1 MKKNKILVVLRHGEA
16 DFNSGGGRDFERE
29 LTKNGKNQLS
39 RLKELFEKSG
49 ILVDK
54 ILSSSSKRTTQ
65 TAELIRSTMDSSI
78 IELRDEIYEAESSVI
93 LDLLS
98 QIDNK
103 HSCVLL
109 VGHNPGVSALVSH
122 IADQGYLSIQTGMMV
137 VIELTVDDWIHL
149 GIGTGTVREV
159 LQ

>member
-1 MKKNKILVVLRHGEA
+1 
-16 DFNSGGGRDFERE
+16 
-29 LTKNGKNQLS
+29 
-39 RLKELFEKSG
+39 
-49 ILVDK
+49 
-54 ILSSSSKRTTQ
+54 
-65 TAELIRSTMDSSI
+65 
-78 IELRDEIYEAESSVI
+78 
-93 LDLLS
+93 
-98 QIDNK
+98 
-103 HSCVLL
+103 LL